1 MRNSERVERVVILGR
16 GGAGK
21 SVAARELGELLHL
34 PVIELDKMFWSAD
47 LSPTAPERWAALQA
61 ELASA
66 EHWIMDGDLGPYD
79 VLAPRLARADT
90 VVVLD
95 YGLVRCVWRAARRS
109 RERWDFWF
117 WVLTWRVRWKSTLL
131 AAAAAHSPRSALVV
145 LRRPR
150 HLRRLLKSLA

>member
-1 MRNSERVERVVILGR
+1 MERVVILGR

-21 SVAARELGELLHL
+21 SVAAREFGELLHL

-47 LSPTAPERWAALQA
+47 LSPTTPERWAALQA
-61 ELASA
+61 ELATA

-79 VLAPRLARADT
+79 VLITRLARADT
-90 VVVLD
+90 VVILD

-109 RERWDFWF
+109 RERWDFWLGAHLASAMEVDF
-117 WVLTWRVRWKSTLL
+117 ACRRRRALTTFCPL
-131 AAAAAHSPRSALVV
+131 V

-150 HLRRLLKSLA
+150 QLRRLLESLA